1 MSEIR
6 PLGPRPSRPQSRI
19 SRVRIRN
26 YKSIAECDVTLE
38 PLTLIVGPNGTGK
51 SNFLDAMAFV
61 SDAVTSTPQRAIE
74 IRNGLP
80 EILRR
85 VPEPATSFSI
95 EIDFV
100 LAPDADEP
108 EWKRWT
114 YGFEIATTPES
125 AEHPFQV
132 SWEECR
138 PSPTTSTSSFR
149 AERGVVSRPCH
160 LNREVSV
167 DLDRLYLPSASAVD
181 KALDQLT
188 RALRGMRFYNFETS
202 ALRLPK
208 PGVKQAVLG
217 RRGEHLGDVL
227 GDLSDSYPEVKS
239 RVDDYLAAVAPSIVG
254 IERHAVG
261 RYVTIEMRQRSDDGT
276 DAAFGPDAM
285 SDGTI
290 RTAGVLAALF
300 QAPTQHGQVNLI
312 GIEEPETALHPA
324 AAGALYDALT
334 EASEHVQVIATTQS
348 DDLLDRDDV
357 DLDSVLAVGNM
368 NGSTVIGPLDAASQQ
383 IVRDGL
389 FTVGAL
395 MRANQ
400 LSPEPG
406 AVDQFGPVAE

>member
-1 MSEIR
+1 MSEIER
-6 PLGPRPSRPQSRI
+6 LGPKPSTPEPRI

-38 PLTLIVGPNGTGK
+38 SLTLLVGPNGTGK

-61 SDAVTSTPQRAIE
+61 SDAVTNTPQQAIE
-74 IRNGLP
+74 VRNGLP

-85 VPEPATSFSI
+85 VPESTTSFSVV
-95 EIDFV
+95 IDFV
-100 LAPDADEP
+100 LPSDTDES
-108 EWKRWT
+108 EWERWT
-114 YGFEIATTPES
+114 YGFEIATAPES
-125 AEHPFQV
+125 TEHPFYV

-138 PSPTTSTSSFR
+138 SSPTTPTSNFR
-149 AERGVVSRPCH
+149 AKQGVVSRPH
-160 LNREVSV
+160 HPDKEVSV
-167 DLDRLYLPSASAVD
+167 DPDRLYLQSASAVN
-181 KALDQLT
+181 KALSRLT

-202 ALRLPK
+202 TLRLPQ
-208 PGVKQAVLG
+208 PAVKRAVLG

-227 GDLSDSYPEVKS
+227 GDLSTSYPDVKS
-239 RVDDYLAAVAPSIVG
+239 RVDDYLAAVAPGVVG
-254 IERHAVG
+254 IDRHAVG
-261 RYVTIEMRQRSDDGT
+261 RYVTIEMRQRSDGGT
-276 DAAFGPDAM
+276 DATFSPDAM

-300 QAPTQHGQVNLI
+300 QAPTQYGKVNLV

-348 DDLLDRDDV
+348 DDLVDRDDV
-357 DLDSVLAVGNM
+357 DLISILAVSNTSGL
-368 NGSTVIGPLDAASQQ
+368 TVIGPLDAASQQ

-400 LSPEPG
+400 LSPQP
-406 AVDQFGPVAE
+406 ATLDRTGPVAE